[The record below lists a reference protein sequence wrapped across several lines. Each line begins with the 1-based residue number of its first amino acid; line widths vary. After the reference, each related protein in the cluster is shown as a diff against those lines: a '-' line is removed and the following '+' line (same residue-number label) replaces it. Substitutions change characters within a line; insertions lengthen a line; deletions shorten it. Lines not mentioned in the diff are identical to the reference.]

1 MKMMMGMIVCVTLSA
16 CATAP
21 LPPVPA
27 APVQPAPPPVAPVIP
42 VGLDGL
48 RGSQAL
54 IFPDIDVP
62 TTVAAIEG
70 YTARCLADRGLR
82 RIGEPHGFS
91 LLGEAG
97 APYLRVIVASVSE
110 SSALGLGGTG
120 LTDAMKEAIADTVR
134 GRPRCAP

>member
-27 APVQPAPPPVAPVIP
+27 APVQPLITP

-97 APYLRVIVASVSE
+97 DPYLRVIVASVSE

>member
-1 MKMMMGMIVCVTLSA
+1 MKPMMSMIVCVTLSA

-21 LPPVPA
+21 TPTITATPAQPGPPV
-27 APVQPAPPPVAPVIP
+27 ITP

-54 IFPDIDVP
+54 IFPDIGVP
-62 TTVAAIEG
+62 TTVAAVED
-70 YTARCLADRGLR
+70 YAARCFAGGGLR
-82 RIGEPHGFS
+82 RVSEPSGFALYSGPGE
-91 LLGEAG
+91 
-97 APYLRVIVASVSE
+97 PYLRIVVASVSE

-134 GRPRCAP
+134 GRPRCAA